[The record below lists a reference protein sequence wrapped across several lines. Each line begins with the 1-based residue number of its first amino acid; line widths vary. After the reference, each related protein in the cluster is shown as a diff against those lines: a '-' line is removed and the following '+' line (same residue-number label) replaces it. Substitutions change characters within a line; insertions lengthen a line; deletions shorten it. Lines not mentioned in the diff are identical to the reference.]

1 MAKTDIFK
9 PLTYQGTTYPSKEC
23 YIADGNGVIQKR
35 TYFRGSDGQY
45 YAIDNNG
52 NAVPMHLN
60 NPNGGDA
67 ITLQYADPY
76 QGDGPVVTPSEE
88 TWNYLRD
95 RNQELQGDRDFSHF
109 DIEEN
114 GKRINLKSNV
124 ENHDLNV
131 RRQALMRVAGYDVP
145 DNGLWDDEQQ
155 AIWDKLTIKDK
166 DYDTT
171 LTGFGKAMMDKL
183 TGNTTYRDN
192 PLIQDAVQAYNP
204 NIIDK
209 AKSSVNRALNTTA
222 GKAITGTWGPVVAT
236 SALPG
241 IPAAYLDAGLTS
253 YFGAKGLT
261 NLVNGNENWETALDI
276 APLGRVGKSVYNT
289 GKQLGKAA
297 WYSPFAQY
305 PRYYAGKIYYGNDV
319 ELPTLYRKIKAYPK
333 TKDGKVLVTNPDSRF
348 IFNNGKES
356 PVITNM
362 TTDVPVRAHSNGDW
376 DMADTMVF
384 PGKTLLGKH
393 VISTRPSD
401 TFTYGDNI
409 AIDPSKVTFISG
421 DKDAIAIA
429 QEGGMKTITN
439 DNLQKV
445 IDDAN
450 RIEKLQ
456 DEGNIVLEKSDWDS
470 YTDEMQKITRN
481 AFKSPTVKDYK
492 FMDWVF
498 QPKYKSEV
506 LPAMDLS
513 KSSIEDLE
521 VLPEFISSQ
530 LGNAK
535 LRPYLLNPNEWRNV
549 LYDPA
554 TPAEA
559 NFRNQRGIILKKD
572 YYKKHP
578 K

>member
-1 MAKTDIFK
+1 MAEDNNTRSFSYAL
-9 PLTYQGTTYPSKEC
+9 PTYYDGATYPSTVASVEDNSGIVQNRKVF
-23 YIADGNGVIQKR
+23 ADANGE
-35 TYFRGSDGQY
+35 YF
-45 YAIDNNG
+45 AIDNNG
-52 NAVPMHLN
+52 R
-60 NPNGGDA
+60 A
-67 ITLQYADPY
+67 IPVSIGTAELPEV
-76 QGDGPVVTPSEE
+76 VVTAPRNVKAPTENMLSDSFNKYL
-88 TWNYLRD
+88 TNYYTLSNDNTMTLNAPHREY
-95 RNQELQGDRDFSHF
+95 NIH
-109 DIEEN
+109 
-114 GKRINLKSNV
+114 LK
-124 ENHDLNV
+124 D
-131 RRQALMRVAGYDVP
+131 
-145 DNGLWDDEQQ
+145 
-155 AIWDKLTIKDK
+155 
-166 DYDTT
+166 
-171 LTGFGKAMMDKL
+171 
-183 TGNTTYRDN
+183 
-192 PLIQDAVQAYNP
+192 
-204 NIIDK
+204 
-209 AKSSVNRALNTTA
+209 RALNGAKSNALWEKEHPTLTKWGYALGAAPFAVASIPFVGGAAEYAAGTA
-222 GKAITGTWGPVVAT
+222 LGQGITNGLGYLANAASNSTW
-236 SALPG
+236 LPW
-241 IPAAYLDAGLTS
+241 LDAAATS
-253 YFGAKGLT
+253 YFGANGLQD
-261 NLVNGNENWETALDI
+261 VRNGNITPETAMDLM
-276 APLGRVGKSVYNT
+276 PLGRVGKSIYDT

-333 TKDGKVLVTNPDSRF
+333 TKEGKVLVTNPDSRF

-456 DEGNIVLEKSDWDS
+456 DEGNIVLEKPDWDS

-559 NFRNQRGIILKKD
+559 NFRSQRGIILKKD